1 LAGRALHADWRG
13 PEAVPYFLKI
23 LMKTLFQTRLS
34 KFALVAL
41 LAASA
46 VQAQV
51 PAPGYAVSQRQNV
64 NVSAAEHAH
73 LLTEMNAFLTAV
85 HGINTA
91 LAAKD
96 FATVASLATQM
107 GPKGGHE
114 DPVGKALHDT
124 LPKDWFAIAKPTHQ
138 AFLGIA
144 NEAKTNPSVEAVL
157 AKVNATT
164 AQCVACHSTYRLTI
178 KP

>member
-1 LAGRALHADWRG
+1 
-13 PEAVPYFLKI
+13 
-23 LMKTLFQTRLS
+23 MKTLFKIRFSNL
-34 KFALVAL
+34 ALTGL
-41 LAASA
+41 LAVSA
-46 VQAQV
+46 AQAQV

-73 LLTEMNAFLTAV
+73 LLTEMNAFLTAI
-85 HGINTA
+85 HKINTA
-91 LAAKD
+91 LVAKD
-96 FATVASLATQM
+96 FATVASLATEM
-107 GPKGGHE
+107 GPKGGHT
-114 DPVGKALHDT
+114 DPIGKALHDT

-144 NEAKTNPSVEAVL
+144 NEAKNNPSVEAVL

-164 AQCVACHSTYRLTI
+164 AQCVACHSTYRLSI